1 MINRKYYTENKSF
14 TNFTSLRVLATRHDF
29 PNPFMP
35 CNAMYSAE
43 INSCKA
49 IFNCST
55 CKHNVLYNKQSLF
68 YISKSFLIMVNFGTL
83 KSLNVI
89 LRFLILKL

>member
-1 MINRKYYTENKSF
+1 MSNIINRKYYTENKSF

-55 CKHNVLYNKQSLF
+55 CKRNVLYNKLINLYFIYQNH
-68 YISKSFLIMVNFGTL
+68 FL
-83 KSLNVI
+83 
-89 LRFLILKL
+89 